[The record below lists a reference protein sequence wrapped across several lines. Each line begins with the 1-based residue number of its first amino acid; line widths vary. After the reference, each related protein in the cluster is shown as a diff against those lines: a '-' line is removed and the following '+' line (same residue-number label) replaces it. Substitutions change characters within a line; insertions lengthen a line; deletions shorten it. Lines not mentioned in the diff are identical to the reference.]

1 MSKLAKAFAA
11 SEKQEERAQ
20 SLFNNIFSSPI
31 FRGFYEKENPEVDI
45 KMTGSDLEQKR
56 LTYLIN
62 TIAKNSP
69 SGKKYCKKSPTTV
82 SHWALNVKAT
92 VTVYAMQ
99 AIKF

>member
-1 MSKLAKAFAA
+1 MYFIYNDTGKNMSKLAKAFAS

-31 FRGFYEKENPEVDI
+31 FRGFYEKETPEVDI

-69 SGKKYCKKSPTTV
+69 RLTAFSG
-82 SHWALNVKAT
+82 
-92 VTVYAMQ
+92 
-99 AIKF
+99 